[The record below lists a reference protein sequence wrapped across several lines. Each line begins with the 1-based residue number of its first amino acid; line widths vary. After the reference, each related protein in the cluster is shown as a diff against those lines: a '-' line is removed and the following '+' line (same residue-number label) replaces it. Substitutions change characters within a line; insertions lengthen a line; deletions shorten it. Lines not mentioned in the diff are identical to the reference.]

1 MIERA
6 EQNRK
11 FQTKPCW
18 SWSGAEA
25 LNFSEQA
32 NGFKRPVAMLPT
44 KQSSDDQILA
54 FLVDLRARFQRR
66 LHQDEFGPT
75 RRQQTAALRDL
86 KKSLQTL
93 QQQLAKGAPSQRE
106 QLDAVLRN
114 GNGRSSPT
122 LEWIYEAAS
131 DLGLDHQISAASNQK
146 IDWASEI
153 KTCTETTMAQSQS
166 LDTNADSEILLIA
179 IRHSFDPL
187 QTCAPGF
194 GLADAEQWLN
204 AYRNVVDKTLCELN
218 ERRGA
223 EERVSLK
230 LLVEQLCEFWVRE
243 TGRRVTAHGMSK
255 LEYTQRTETAAGRFV
270 TAAVDAMIPALSWFD
285 QHRELSHS
293 VRAITF
299 LPSQQM
305 DRSRQILVIMR
316 NFVKRQSK
324 TKEK

>member
-32 NGFKRPVAMLPT
+32 NGFKRLVAMLPT

-166 LDTNADSEILLIA
+166 LDTNADSEILLVA
-179 IRHSFDPL
+179 IRHKFDLL
-187 QTCAPGF
+187 QTCAPES
-194 GLADAEQWLN
+194 GLAGTERWLN
-204 AYRNVVDKTLCELN
+204 GYWNLVDKTLCELN
-218 ERRGA
+218 ERGGA

-230 LLVEQLCEFWVRE
+230 LLVEQLCEFWERE

-255 LEYTQRTETAAGRFV
+255 LETQRTETAASLFV
-270 TAAVDAMIPALSWFD
+270 TAALEAMLPEPSWFD
-285 QHRELSHS
+285 EHREFSHS
-293 VRAITF
+293 VRAMTF
-299 LPSQQM
+299 LPSRQA
-305 DRSRQILVIMR
+305 DRARHILTIMR
-316 NFVKRQSK
+316 DFVKHRPKNLK
-324 TKEK
+324 T